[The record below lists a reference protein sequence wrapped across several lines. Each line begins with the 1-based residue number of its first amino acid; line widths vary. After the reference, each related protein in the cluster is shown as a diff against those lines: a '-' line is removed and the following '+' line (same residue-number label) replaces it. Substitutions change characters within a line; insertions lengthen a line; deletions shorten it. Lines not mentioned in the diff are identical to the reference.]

1 MTNDRLL
8 NAYIEAF
15 MGLMMYFGSL
25 FLIDVCKPQFMI
37 SIYTPMFVMPYIG
50 LLILIVASYHV
61 LAYMYHNK
69 TMGSSEINS

>member
-1 MTNDRLL
+1 
-8 NAYIEAF
+8 

-37 SIYTPMFVMPYIG
+37 SIYTPMFVMPYLG

-69 TMGSSEINS
+69 TMGSSETNS

>member
-1 MTNDRLL
+1 MTDDRLL

-37 SIYTPMFVMPYIG
+37 SIYTPMFVMPYLG

-69 TMGSSEINS
+69 TMDSSEINS